1 MRSSRDRDQSE
12 QCEPAPV
19 VPGKTLVE
27 QIQEEEER
35 HAAEV
40 AKAQKELAELKRDYE
55 IFWGLSRD
63 PNKSQAEKL
72 AALDGCSQVLA
83 ERRDVRLALET
94 LNAQKQLNLKTEL
107 TLNSEM
113 YEQKRTPAFRFKQH
127 PKTK

>member
-1 MRSSRDRDQSE
+1 MGNEWMRSSRDRDQSE

-27 QIQEEEER
+27 QIQEEER

-83 ERRDVRLALET
+83 EQRDVRLALET
-94 LNAQKQLNLKTEL
+94 LLAQKPSNL
-107 TLNSEM
+107 TLDSET
-113 YEQKRTPAFRFKQH
+113 YDQKRPPVFQFKQK
-127 PKTK
+127 PTTK